1 MVTCICFNMIYVY
14 LAASRVRC
22 GIQTPEQGS
31 GLGPCIGSVGS
42 WSVSST
48 SLCSVCSGG
57 GSRGCPL
64 ARWAGALPAW
74 RQCSPRPQRCS
85 SHCWDVHLVSF
96 LLALLLLQASMKK
109 WTTPRSWSSVMMRRR
124 RKCWRTA
131 GQSGKGAIPAH
142 STAPGGGGW
151 GGHVTLYRCMCTGV
165 LSAPVRFACPDHPG
179 DLTWPDTVSILQM
192 EGQLFGGGEPGWS
205 PGVGGWVLAI

>member
-1 MVTCICFNMIYVY
+1 MYIKLLSFEPPSLSPHPPRSRLIQSPCLSFLSQTANSRWLSILHMVTCICFNMICVY
-14 LAASRVRC
+14 LAASRVSC
-22 GIQTPEQGS
+22 GIQIPEQGS

-109 WTTPRSWSSVMMRRR
+109 WTTPRS
-124 RKCWRTA
+124 
-131 GQSGKGAIPAH
+131 
-142 STAPGGGGW
+142 
-151 GGHVTLYRCMCTGV
+151 
-165 LSAPVRFACPDHPG
+165 
-179 DLTWPDTVSILQM
+179 
-192 EGQLFGGGEPGWS
+192 
-205 PGVGGWVLAI
+205 